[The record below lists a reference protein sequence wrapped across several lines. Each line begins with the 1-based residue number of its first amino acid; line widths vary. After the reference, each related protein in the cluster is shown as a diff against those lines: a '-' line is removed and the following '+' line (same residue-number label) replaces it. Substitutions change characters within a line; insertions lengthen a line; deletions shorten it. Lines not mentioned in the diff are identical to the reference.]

1 MKQNHVVIV
10 AGVVIAVTLFA
21 LTVVARPAATVQ
33 SDQTAVSN
41 SVVHTASVSPFDLQC
56 TAKFPGGF
64 AQCGSQASSCKS
76 CHEVNGEMPVN
87 ATGEWHVSHAF
98 GDFCEFCHA
107 GNVQATDKAA
117 AHEGLVQPL
126 DDVKLN
132 CSSCHAQ
139 DYQAKAEVYATALGV
154 TIGGSGGAAQPPA
167 GAATTAETTPQP
179 AAEPAAEP
187 AAQPVAEPAQQTA
200 PQPVAAPA
208 LPKLASDEVVDYV
221 AQYKAEQP
229 QPLNTGSAVT
239 GLLLAAVVALGAI
252 FVIWNER
259 RQHARQQRAAASLQA
274 IMSNDERA
282 QEMKQLLPV
291 LEKLDTQALRGLRTF
306 LSKQN

>member
-1 MKQNHVVIV
+1 MKQKHVVMV
-10 AGVVIAVTLFA
+10 LGAVIAVTLLM
-21 LTVVARPAATVQ
+21 LTVATRPAATDQ
-33 SDQTAVSN
+33 SDQAAAHLN
-41 SVVHTASVSPFDLQC
+41 AAHTVSVSPFDLHC

-64 AQCGSQASSCKS
+64 AQCGSQASSCKN

-154 TIGGSGGAAQPPA
+154 TVGGSGGAAQPPA

-179 AAEPAAEP
+179 AAQPA
-187 AAQPVAEPAQQTA
+187 AEPAQQTA
-200 PQPVAAPA
+200 PQPITAPA
-208 LPKLASDEVVDYV
+208 LPKLASNEVVDYV
-221 AQYKAEQP
+221 AQYKAGQP
-229 QPLNTGSAVT
+229 QPINTGSAVT
-239 GLLLAAVVALGAI
+239 GLLLTAVLVVGTA
-252 FVIWNER
+252 FVLWNEMR
-259 RQHARQQRAAASLQA
+259 RHTKQQRAAASVKA
-274 IMSNDERA
+274 ITGNDERA
-282 QEMKQLLPV
+282 QELVELLPI
-291 LEKLDTQALRGLRTF
+291 LEKMDTQALRGLRTF
-306 LSKQN
+306 LSKRS